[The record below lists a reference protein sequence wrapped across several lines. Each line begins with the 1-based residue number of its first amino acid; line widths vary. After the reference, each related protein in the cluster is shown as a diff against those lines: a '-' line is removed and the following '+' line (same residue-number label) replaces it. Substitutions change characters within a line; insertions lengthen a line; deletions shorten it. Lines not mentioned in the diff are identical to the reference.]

1 MRNLLIIGAGGFGRE
16 VYNSALESLGYGK
29 DFIVKGFLDDRLDAL
44 DTFSNYPPVI
54 DRIDSYSIKPDDVFV
69 CALGTVTIKKK
80 VCESILSRGGDFFT
94 LIHTDTYISMNT
106 KIGKGCILLSGARIH
121 CDVSIGDF
129 VVVQP
134 YAIIGHD
141 VVIGDWSHIN
151 ALADCGGGSRIG
163 ECVTLHTSSFVL
175 PSGIVEDN
183 STVGAGSVVLRRV
196 KEGSTVFGVPAK
208 IVLTPKKQ

>member
-16 VYNSALESLGYGK
+16 VYNSALESIGYGK

-80 VCESILSRGGDFFT
+80 VCESILSRGGDFLT
-94 LIHTDTYISMNT
+94 LIHKDTYISMNT

-163 ECVTLHTSSFVL
+163 ECVTLLTSCFVL

-183 STVGAGSVVLRRV
+183 STVVAGSVVLRRV